1 MTKFSYNQDSDLKAI
16 VFPGETKDE
25 DTYAYNDADFMSEV
39 KMKQSTEVL
48 ASLVYT
54 RDNDGQVKKT
64 TSKGLPGTEV
74 TENTY
79 DENNRL
85 TKYGSTEYKY
95 DAANNP
101 TTEGSSTNTYNEGD
115 ELEKGTGTTY
125 AYDELG
131 ERTKTTPEKGGATTY
146 GYDQAGN
153 LTSVERPE
161 KESVPKIEDSYAY
174 NGEGLRTSQTISG
187 TTSYLAWDMTEELP
201 LILGDGT
208 NSYIYG
214 PDGLPIEQIS
224 SGGTVSY
231 LHHDQQG
238 STRLLTGSTGTV
250 TGKCTYGPYGTP
262 TCEGTSTTP
271 LGYDGQYTSSDTGLI
286 YMRARVYDPTTAQ
299 FLSVPLDAITRAP
312 YYYAG
317 DNPLNKADPTG
328 LIELSPCEN
337 RSEYEEKE
345 KRIQRAYEEKEKT
358 EKEIRREAETE
369 ASNESEGEQ
378 INNHIQQG
386 CDLSGPAVL
395 VGLRKVPGVAQA
407 TGAFCVGFT
416 GARLL
421 TGQNVGG

>member
-214 PDGLPIEQIS
+214 PDGLPIEQILKRRYRELPS
-224 SGGTVSY
+224 PRPAGVN
-231 LHHDQQG
+231 
-238 STRLLTGSTGTV
+238 
-250 TGKCTYGPYGTP
+250 TP
-262 TCEGTSTTP
+262 THRLNGHRHRQMHLRPVRNPNLRRDETTP

-386 CDLSGPAVL
+386 CDSAD
-395 VGLRKVPGVAQA
+395 R
-407 TGAFCVGFT
+407 
-416 GARLL
+416 RYS
-421 TGQNVGG
+421 

>member
-115 ELEKGTGTTY
+115 ESKKAPARRTPTTNSESGRKRPPKK
-125 AYDELG
+125 AELPP
-131 ERTKTTPEKGGATTY
+131 TATTRL
-146 GYDQAGN
+146 GN

-187 TTSYLAWDMTEELP
+187 TTSYLR
-201 LILGDGT
+201 LG
-208 NSYIYG
+208 
-214 PDGLPIEQIS
+214 
-224 SGGTVSY
+224 
-231 LHHDQQG
+231 HD
-238 STRLLTGSTGTV
+238 R
-250 TGKCTYGPYGTP
+250 GTP
-262 TCEGTSTTP
+262 
-271 LGYDGQYTSSDTGLI
+271 
-286 YMRARVYDPTTAQ
+286 
-299 FLSVPLDAITRAP
+299 
-312 YYYAG
+312 
-317 DNPLNKADPTG
+317 ADPRRRDEQ
-328 LIELSPCEN
+328 LHL
-337 RSEYEEKE
+337 
-345 KRIQRAYEEKEKT
+345 RA
-358 EKEIRREAETE
+358 
-369 ASNESEGEQ
+369 
-378 INNHIQQG
+378 
-386 CDLSGPAVL
+386 
-395 VGLRKVPGVAQA
+395 
-407 TGAFCVGFT
+407 
-416 GARLL
+416 
-421 TGQNVGG
+421 